1 MKFSLVGPVYPYRG
15 GIAHYNTQLALT
27 LASRGHTV
35 QVVSFKRQYPAWLYP
50 GESDKDPSQHPLL
63 TPAEYLLDPLYP
75 WTWLKTLGVI
85 RQSLPDRVVF
95 NWWTT
100 FWAPAYAFLTW
111 RLRRSGIQV
120 LFLVHNVQPHE
131 SRFFDRFLARLALGQ
146 AGGFITQTAREAER
160 LKELFVGQGQIQR
173 TRVQICPHPEYEMFS
188 SQRIPQV
195 EARRK
200 LQLPGE
206 GPVLLFFGI
215 VRPYKGL
222 EYLLEAIR
230 RSALQGVNPYLIVAG
245 EFWEQKQ
252 HYLEI
257 IERLELKD
265 RVRLDNRYIP
275 DEEVADYF
283 SAADL
288 FVAPYVQ
295 GTQSGSAHLALGFGL
310 PVVASLSIVDETLME
325 REGSQTWLAQPG
337 DADSLAIAIRTA
349 LQAVQAG
356 NIPKPQVAT
365 VGGWERLA
373 QVIEE
378 WE

>member
-1 MKFSLVGPVYPYRG
+1 
-15 GIAHYNTQLALT
+15 
-27 LASRGHTV
+27 
-35 QVVSFKRQYPAWLYP
+35 
-50 GESDKDPSQHPLL
+50 
-63 TPAEYLLDPLYP
+63 
-75 WTWLKTLGVI
+75 
-85 RQSLPDRVVF
+85 
-95 NWWTT
+95 
-100 FWAPAYAFLTW
+100 
-111 RLRRSGIQV
+111 
-120 LFLVHNVQPHE
+120 
-131 SRFFDRFLARLALGQ
+131 
-146 AGGFITQTAREAER
+146 
-160 LKELFVGQGQIQR
+160 
-173 TRVQICPHPEYEMFS
+173 MFS